1 MKTETMLRSTL
12 LCGVSVL
19 FGLLVGYFLPGR
31 AAPPQ
36 VGETGSV
43 VGEAQQG
50 SEVRHTIDYNRL
62 AHVCLQAAST
72 SASSASKT
80 TPGRA
85 WSGSGFQSASP
96 AEQSASRERAEEI
109 INRAFDSG
117 IWSRVAGFQVRP
129 LLRGLAEEDSRQMQD
144 RIREGFKRGELR
156 LQSGAWWPED

>member
-1 MKTETMLRSTL
+1 MLRPIL

-31 AAPPQ
+31 AVPPQ
-36 VGETGSV
+36 MRETDAV
-43 VGEAQQG
+43 VGEAQQR
-50 SEVRHTIDYNRL
+50 SESNQTIDYNRL
-62 AHVCLQAAST
+62 AHVCLQAASASP
-72 SASSASKT
+72 SAPGMVRVTAGYQPVSSA
-80 TPGRA
+80 
-85 WSGSGFQSASP
+85 
-96 AEQSASRERAEEI
+96 EQIASRERAEEI

-129 LLRGLAEEDSRQMQD
+129 LLQKLAEEESRQMQE